1 MVTFRSISKKV
12 NISFDQSREILENLK
27 RSESDIEAYY
37 MVCGEMKNELKVI
50 LTREN
55 MMETKKSN
63 LNKVLNIS
71 IHSLRRY
78 RKPTLKKIAVD
89 NEPVIEKRKLL
100 LQPSISG
107 FVTQEKRKSL
117 KQPLVG
123 RKKENEKNCVQQ
135 LMNNYCF
142 TSKVTKKFDKN
153 SYWRNLKD
161 EFLRLEE
168 ANGQSAGFAVKDVKK
183 CDVIEQSNKGGEVVD
198 LSVEIFDNDSKCQLK
213 GGEVVDLSVEIFD
226 NDKKCQ
232 LKGGENDWMKEFDN
246 NHLQED
252 FDPETEFDEEG
263 DEAIKEVHPDLF
275 LQIDDCEFENDW
287 SGEEL
292 GNISANGDLVCSHNV
307 PQTRLRYLRFQ
318 KCFYRLSDAIA
329 NLKPSDSTFA
339 KQTGFGGK
347 RIFLNCSKAALN
359 LE

>member
-12 NISFDQSREILENLK
+12 NISFDQSREILESLK

-63 LNKVLNIS
+63 FNKVLNIS

-198 LSVEIFDNDSKCQLK
+198 LSVEIFDND
-213 GGEVVDLSVEIFD
+213 
-226 NDKKCQ
+226 KKCQ
-232 LKGGENDWMKEFDN
+232 LKGGENDWMEEFDN

>member
-50 LTREN
+50 LTSEN

-63 LNKVLNIS
+63 FNKVLNIS

-78 RKPTLKKIAVD
+78 RKPTFKKIAVD

-123 RKKENEKNCVQQ
+123 RKKENEKNFVQQ

-168 ANGQSAGFAVKDVKK
+168 ANGQSAGFAVEDVKK
-183 CDVIEQSNKGGEVVD
+183 CNVIEQSNKGGEVVD
-198 LSVEIFDNDSKCQLK
+198 LSVEIFDNDNKCQLK

-226 NDKKCQ
+226 NDNKCQ
-232 LKGGENDWMKEFDN
+232 LEGGETDWMKEFDN

-252 FDPETEFDEEG
+252 FDPETEFDKEG

-287 SGEEL
+287 SGEGEKL
-292 GNISANGDLVCSHNV
+292 GNISADGDLVCSHNV
-307 PQTRLRYLRFQ
+307 PQTR
-318 KCFYRLSDAIA
+318 
-329 NLKPSDSTFA
+329 
-339 KQTGFGGK
+339 
-347 RIFLNCSKAALN
+347 
-359 LE
+359 